1 MLQLVK
7 GHPQIQIIGAGIVVN
22 QVIDLMP
29 APSHEIK
36 LKSTLSVSSFGPNGV
51 VNAME
56 LVVLANH
63 RLKRLLKTLRP
74 PIPLLRRRRRRR
86 RGQRSQRQ
94 IKLFQLVTVRS
105 HDHKQLL
112 LKLPVLSPLLEISI
126 ACMIRTR
133 CSRFFMS
140 SCDSLASAWRSC
152 SISYSIS
159 RTRPSFLFWC
169 MMHPSFP
176 SGSLL
181 WDSIFCSYGSPYP

>member
-22 QVIDLMP
+22 QVIVSMP

-36 LKSTLSVSSFGPNGV
+36 LELMLSVSSFGPNGV

-63 RLKRLLKTLRP
+63 RLKQLPKTLRP
-74 PIPLLRRRRRRR
+74 PIPLLRRRRRR
-86 RGQRSQRQ
+86 GQRSQRQ
-94 IKLFQLVTVRS
+94 IELFQLVTIRS
-105 HDHKQLL
+105 HDLKQLL

-159 RTRPSFLFWC
+159 RTRPSFLF
-169 MMHPSFP
+169 
-176 SGSLL
+176 
-181 WDSIFCSYGSPYP
+181 